1 MASGGNDTWHG
12 MVGVLMIITFLSILG
27 GVAYLLYGPGI
38 RIEIPSILGWGAPTV
53 STPSNSSGQA
63 SSPQATSSAN
73 GNSADEQF
81 LATQEGKLFT
91 CDDGKAL
98 KAGFVDANVQIALS
112 DGRIMTLPQTVT
124 STGEIRYANADGSF
138 VFLNSGSTV
147 SIEESGAITFANCLA
162 PEE

>member
-27 GVAYLLYGPGI
+27 GIAYLLYGPGI
-38 RIEIPSILGWGAPTV
+38 RIEIPSILGWGATT
-53 STPSNSSGQA
+53 TPVVGEDSAVEVAASEQLFASQA
-63 SSPQATSSAN
+63 
-73 GNSADEQF
+73 
-81 LATQEGKLFT
+81 GKLFT